1 MEHSRKG
8 YCIVRDVISAAA
20 TVLQQSAAW
29 KGTSLRKLKMS
40 IDKTEVG

>member
-1 MEHSRKG
+1 VDDIHKSIRSQINKEHSRKG

-29 KGTSLRKLKMS
+29 KGT
-40 IDKTEVG
+40 